1 MNIDL
6 IGKANS
12 SITAELDYMSDL
24 VHMACVMQ
32 GRRVGV
38 AYYDSDTRQLFVL
51 EIWEDSVGE
60 FPLIDLVKF
69 QSKASTIYTSTK
81 TEEALLSALQRND
94 GNGEAPVVK
103 LTKSSTFS
111 YEQAWHRISITRS
124 LEQSGGSLKGMW
136 LKLSRREISRRA
148 LGQKRETQTSCGGRW
163 RHASER

>member
-1 MNIDL
+1 
-6 IGKANS
+6 
-12 SITAELDYMSDL
+12 
-24 VHMACVMQ
+24 MACVMQ

-111 YEQAWHRISITRS
+111 YEQAWHMLAALYTVHKTWHFLNIVRSVISVAYNIPYISI
-124 LEQSGGSLKGMW
+124 
-136 LKLSRREISRRA
+136 
-148 LGQKRETQTSCGGRW
+148 
-163 RHASER
+163 